1 MMKRIKKM
9 IIVFFTVLTVVC
21 FFGIN
26 TKTVYADQTYSY
38 KYKKVKVKKEGFY
51 IILTNNDIVEARIF
65 YITNL

>member
-38 KYKKVKVKKEGFY
+38 KYKKVKVKKE
-51 IILTNNDIVEARIF
+51 R
-65 YITNL
+65 